1 MIPSFARCSVRL
13 FLSVRSGAVLTMTNK
28 VDLAYAMQ
36 LAPADAI
43 AYFESKGYATGF
55 NWYDVQAQANAK
67 AFTVAGV
74 LRLDILADIQ
84 NGLKP
89 ALSDGDTERDIER
102 KLLPLLEQKGWIGKG
117 LVADPETGELWG
129 KRLTP
134 RRIGTIFSTS
144 IQSAYAAGRWKQQVA
159 NKTERPYWQRVA
171 VMDLHTRPRH
181 ALLNGFTAAAD
192 SPVWDCFYP
201 PDGYGCRCRIRAFT
215 RAQVEA
221 RGLAVHE
228 PALYDIEQEYGIP
241 GKTRTVKAMKIG
253 GEVYTADPGFGFN
266 PGKVAFTPTLDK
278 YATQAARQYITGS
291 LTGPDFARGLASAL
305 AGNASP
311 QQTYPVA
318 MLPGEPDTLRTISVA
333 QTAMPALSADAA
345 DFVAAQQTIENPTH
359 TVTHDGMTWYI
370 RQADNVWQ
378 AAGVRERLLS
388 ALKQGD
394 TLNSLLPEGV
404 NVPDNH

>member
-1 MIPSFARCSVRL
+1 
-13 FLSVRSGAVLTMTNK
+13 MTGK

-43 AYFESKGYATGF
+43 DYFKSKGYAIGF
-55 NWYDVQAQANAK
+55 NWYDVQAEANAK
-67 AFTVAGV
+67 AFTVSGV
-74 LRLDILADIQ
+74 LKLDILADIQ
-84 NGLKP
+84 SSLAP
-89 ALSDGDTERDIER
+89 ALDDGDTQRDIER

-134 RRIGTIFSTS
+134 RRIGTIFSTNV
-144 IQSAYAAGRWKQQVA
+144 QSSYAAGRWKQQVA
-159 NKTERPYWQRVA
+159 NRTERPYWQRVA

-192 SPVWDCFYP
+192 SPVWDYFYP

-215 RAQVEA
+215 KAQVEA
-221 RGLAVHE
+221 RGFAVHE
-228 PALYDIEQEYGIP
+228 PELYDIEQEYGIP
-241 GKTRTVKAMKIG
+241 GQTRTVKAMKIG
-253 GEVYTADPGFGFN
+253 GETYTADPGFGFN

-291 LTGPDFARGLASAL
+291 LTGPDFARGLAQAL
-305 AGNASP
+305 AGDASQ

-318 MLPGEPDTLRTISVA
+318 MLDGAPDNLRTVSVA
-333 QTAMPALSADAA
+333 QTAMAELSADTAG
-345 DFVAAQQTIENPTH
+345 FVAAQKTIENPAH
-359 TVTHDGMTWYI
+359 VVTADDMTWYA

-378 AAGVRERLLS
+378 VAGVRERQLT

-394 TLNSLLPEGV
+394 NLSELLPEGV

>member
-1 MIPSFARCSVRL
+1 M
-13 FLSVRSGAVLTMTNK
+13 LSVIFWGVSIMTSK
-28 VDLAYAMQ
+28 VDLAYVVQ

-43 AYFESKGYATGF
+43 EYFKSKGYVIGF
-55 NWYDVQAQANAK
+55 SAAEIEAEAHAK

-74 LRLDILADIQ
+74 LKLDILADIQ

-89 ALSDGDTERDIER
+89 ALNDGDTERDIER

-117 LVADPETGELWG
+117 LVAAPETGELWG

-134 RRIGTIFSTS
+134 RRIGTIFSTN
-144 IQSAYAAGRWKQQVA
+144 IQSSYAAGRWKQQVA

-192 SPVWDCFYP
+192 SPVWDYFYP

-221 RGLAVHE
+221 RGFAVHE
-228 PALYDIEQEYGIP
+228 PELYDIEQEYGIP

-305 AGNASP
+305 AGDASP

-318 MLPGEPDTLRTISVA
+318 MLNGEPDSLRTISVA
-333 QTAMPALSADAA
+333 QTAMTALSADAA

-359 TVTHDGMTWYI
+359 TVTHDGMTWYA

-378 AAGVRERLLS
+378 VAGVRERLLS

-394 TLNSLLPEGV
+394 NLDSLLPEGV

>member
-1 MIPSFARCSVRL
+1 M
-13 FLSVRSGAVLTMTNK
+13 LSVIFWGVSIMTSK
-28 VDLAYAMQ
+28 VDLAYAVQ

-43 AYFESKGYATGF
+43 EYFKSKGYVIGF
-55 NWYDVQAQANAK
+55 SAAEIEAEAHAK

-74 LRLDILADIQ
+74 LKLDILADIQ

-89 ALSDGDTERDIER
+89 ALNDGDTERDIER

-134 RRIGTIFSTS
+134 RRIGTIFSTN
-144 IQSAYAAGRWKQQVA
+144 IQSSYAAGRWKQQVA

-192 SPVWDCFYP
+192 SPVWDYFYP

-221 RGLAVHE
+221 RGFAVHE
-228 PALYDIEQEYGIP
+228 PELYDIEQEYGIP

-253 GEVYTADPGFGFN
+253 GETYTADPGFGFN
-266 PGKVAFTPTLDK
+266 PGKTAFTPTLDK

-305 AGNASP
+305 AGDASP

-318 MLPGEPDTLRTISVA
+318 MLSGEPDALRTISVA
-333 QTAMPALSADAA
+333 QTAMPELSGDVA

-359 TVTHDGMTWYI
+359 TVTHDGMTWYA

-378 AAGVRERLLS
+378 VAGVRERLLS
-388 ALKQGD
+388 VLKQGD
-394 TLNSLLPEGV
+394 NLDSLLPEGV
-404 NVPDNH
+404 NVQDNH

>member
-1 MIPSFARCSVRL
+1 M
-13 FLSVRSGAVLTMTNK
+13 LSVIFWGVSIMTSK
-28 VDLAYAMQ
+28 VDLAYAVQ

-43 AYFESKGYATGF
+43 EYFKSKGYVIGF
-55 NWYDVQAQANAK
+55 SAAEIEAEAHAK

-74 LRLDILADIQ
+74 LKLDILADIQ

-89 ALSDGDTERDIER
+89 ALNDGDTERDIER

-134 RRIGTIFSTS
+134 RRIGTIFSTN
-144 IQSAYAAGRWKQQVA
+144 IQSSYAAGRWKQQVA

-192 SPVWDCFYP
+192 SPVWDYFYP

-228 PALYDIEQEYGIP
+228 PELYDIEQEYGIP

-266 PGKVAFTPTLDK
+266 PGKTAFTPTLDK

-305 AGNASP
+305 AGDASP
-311 QQTYPVA
+311 QQMYPVA
-318 MLPGEPDTLRTISVA
+318 MLNGEPDTLRTISVA
-333 QTAMPALSADAA
+333 QTVMPELSADAA
-345 DFVAAQQTIENPTH
+345 GFVAAQQTIENPAH
-359 TVTHDGMTWYI
+359 VVTHEGMTWYA
-370 RQADNVWQ
+370 RQADNAWQ
-378 AAGVRERLLS
+378 VAGVRDRLLS
-388 ALKQGD
+388 VLKQGD
-394 TLNSLLPEGV
+394 NLDSLLPEGV

>member
-1 MIPSFARCSVRL
+1 
-13 FLSVRSGAVLTMTNK
+13 MTSK

-43 AYFESKGYATGF
+43 EYFESKGYAIGF

-67 AFTVAGV
+67 AFTVSGV
-74 LRLDILADIQ
+74 LKLDILADIQ
-84 NGLKP
+84 SGLKP
-89 ALSDGDTERDIER
+89 ALNDGDTERDIER
-102 KLLPLLEQKGWIGKG
+102 KLLPLLEQKGWMGKG

-134 RRIGTIFSTS
+134 RRIGTIFSTN
-144 IQSAYAAGRWKQQVA
+144 IQSSYAAGRWKQQVA

-192 SPVWDCFYP
+192 SPVWDYFYT

-221 RGLAVHE
+221 RGFAVHE
-228 PALYDIEQEYGIP
+228 PELYDIEQEYGIP

-253 GEVYTADPGFGFN
+253 GEIYTADPGFGFN

-305 AGNASP
+305 AGDASP

-318 MLPGEPDTLRTISVA
+318 MLHGEPDTLRTISVA
-333 QTAMPALSADAA
+333 QTAMPELSGDVA

-359 TVTHDGMTWYI
+359 AVTHDGMTWYA
-370 RQADNVWQ
+370 RQSDNVWQ
-378 AAGVRERLLS
+378 VAGVRERLLS
-388 ALKQGD
+388 VLKQGD
-394 TLNSLLPEGV
+394 SLDSLLPEGV

>member
-1 MIPSFARCSVRL
+1 M
-13 FLSVRSGAVLTMTNK
+13 LSVIFWGASIMTSK
-28 VDLAYAMQ
+28 VDLAYAVQ

-43 AYFESKGYATGF
+43 EYFKSKGYVIGF
-55 NWYDVQAQANAK
+55 SAAEIEAEAHAK

-74 LRLDILADIQ
+74 LKLDILADIQ
-84 NGLKP
+84 SGLKP
-89 ALSDGDTERDIER
+89 ALNDGDTERDIER

-134 RRIGTIFSTS
+134 RRIGTIFSTN
-144 IQSAYAAGRWKQQVA
+144 IQSSYAAGRWKQQVA

-192 SPVWDCFYP
+192 SPVWDYFYP

-221 RGLAVHE
+221 RGFAVHE
-228 PALYDIEQEYGIP
+228 PELYDIEQEYGIP

-278 YATQAARQYITGS
+278 YATQTARQYITGS

-305 AGNASP
+305 TGDASP

-318 MLPGEPDTLRTISVA
+318 MLSGEPDSLRTISVA
-333 QTAMPALSADAA
+333 QTAMPELSGDVA

-359 TVTHDGMTWYI
+359 TVTHDGMTWYA

-378 AAGVRERLLS
+378 VAGVRERLLS

-394 TLNSLLPEGV
+394 NLDSLLPEGV

>member
-1 MIPSFARCSVRL
+1 
-13 FLSVRSGAVLTMTNK
+13 MTNK

-215 RAQVEA
+215 KAQVEA

-228 PALYDIEQEYGIP
+228 PELYDIEQEYGIP

-253 GEVYTADPGFGFN
+253 SEVYTADPGFGFN

-318 MLPGEPDTLRTISVA
+318 MLPGEPGTLRTVSVV
-333 QTAMPALSADAA
+333 QTAMPEMSGDVA
-345 DFVAAQQTIENPTH
+345 DFVAAQQTIESPTH
-359 TVTHDGMTWYI
+359 TVTHDGMTWYA

-378 AAGVRERLLS
+378 VAGVRDRLLS
-388 ALKQGD
+388 VLKQGD
-394 TLNSLLPEGV
+394 NLDSLLPEGV

>member
-1 MIPSFARCSVRL
+1 
-13 FLSVRSGAVLTMTNK
+13 MTSK

-43 AYFESKGYATGF
+43 EYFESKGYAIGF
-55 NWYDVQAQANAK
+55 NWYDVQAQAHAK

-74 LRLDILADIQ
+74 LKLDILADIQ

-89 ALSDGDTERDIER
+89 ALNDGDTERDIER
-102 KLLPLLEQKGWIGKG
+102 KLLPLLEQKGWVGKG

-134 RRIGTIFSTS
+134 RRIGTIFSTN
-144 IQSAYAAGRWKQQVA
+144 IQSSYAAGRWKQQVA

-192 SPVWDCFYP
+192 SPVWDYFYT

-221 RGLAVHE
+221 RGFAVHE
-228 PALYDIEQEYGIP
+228 PELYDIEQEYGIP
-241 GKTRTVKAMKIG
+241 GKTRTVKAMKLG

-305 AGNASP
+305 AGDASP
-311 QQTYPVA
+311 QQMYPVA

-333 QTAMPALSADAA
+333 QTAMPELSGDVA

-359 TVTHDGMTWYI
+359 AVTHDGMTWYA
-370 RQADNVWQ
+370 RQSDDVWQ
-378 AAGVRERLLS
+378 VAGVRERLLS
-388 ALKQGD
+388 VLKQGD
-394 TLNSLLPEGV
+394 NLDSLLPEGV

>member
-1 MIPSFARCSVRL
+1 M
-13 FLSVRSGAVLTMTNK
+13 LSVTFWGVSIMTSK
-28 VDLAYAMQ
+28 VDLAYAVQ
-36 LAPADAI
+36 LSPADAI
-43 AYFESKGYATGF
+43 EYFKSKGYVIGF
-55 NWYDVQAQANAK
+55 SAAEIEAEAHAK

-74 LRLDILADIQ
+74 LKLDILADIQ

-89 ALSDGDTERDIER
+89 ALNDGDTERDIEL

-134 RRIGTIFSTS
+134 RRIGTIFSTN
-144 IQSAYAAGRWKQQVA
+144 IQSSYAAGRWKQQVA

-192 SPVWDCFYP
+192 SPVWDYFYP

-221 RGLAVHE
+221 RGFAVHE
-228 PALYDIEQEYGIP
+228 PELYDIEQEYGIP

-266 PGKVAFTPTLDK
+266 PGKTAFTPTLDK

-311 QQTYPVA
+311 QQRYPVA

-333 QTAMPALSADAA
+333 QTAMPELSADAA

-359 TVTHDGMTWYI
+359 TVTHDGMTWYA
-370 RQADNVWQ
+370 RQSDNVWQ
-378 AAGVRERLLS
+378 VAGVRERLLS

-394 TLNSLLPEGV
+394 NLDSLLPEGV
-404 NVPDNH
+404 NVPDKN

>member
-1 MIPSFARCSVRL
+1 
-13 FLSVRSGAVLTMTNK
+13 MTGK

-43 AYFESKGYATGF
+43 AYFESKGYAIGF
-55 NWYDVQAQANAK
+55 NWYDVQAEAHAK

-74 LRLDILADIQ
+74 LKLDILADIQ

-89 ALSDGDTERDIER
+89 ALNDGDTERDIER

-134 RRIGTIFSTS
+134 RRIGTIFSTN
-144 IQSAYAAGRWKQQVA
+144 IQSSYAAGRWKQQVA

-192 SPVWDCFYP
+192 SPVWDYFYP

-215 RAQVEA
+215 SAQVEA
-221 RGLAVHE
+221 RGFAVHE
-228 PALYDIEQEYGIP
+228 PELYDIEQEYGIP

-253 GEVYTADPGFGFN
+253 GETYTADPGFGFN

-305 AGNASP
+305 AGDASP

-318 MLPGEPDTLRTISVA
+318 MLPGEPDALRTISVA
-333 QTAMPALSADAA
+333 QTAMPELSGDVA
-345 DFVAAQQTIENPTH
+345 DFVAAQQTIETPTH
-359 TVTHDGMTWYI
+359 TVTHDGMTWYA

-378 AAGVRERLLS
+378 VTGVRERLLS

-394 TLNSLLPEGV
+394 NLDSLLPEGV

>member
-1 MIPSFARCSVRL
+1 
-13 FLSVRSGAVLTMTNK
+13 MTSK
-28 VDLAYAMQ
+28 VDLAYAVQ

-43 AYFESKGYATGF
+43 EYFKSKGYVIGF
-55 NWYDVQAQANAK
+55 SAAEIEAEAHAK

-74 LRLDILADIQ
+74 LKLDILADIQ

-89 ALSDGDTERDIER
+89 ALNDGDTERDIER
-102 KLLPLLEQKGWIGKG
+102 KLLPLLEQKGWMGKG

-134 RRIGTIFSTS
+134 RRIGTIFSTN
-144 IQSAYAAGRWKQQVA
+144 IQSSYAAGRWKQQVA

-192 SPVWDCFYP
+192 SPVWDYFYT

-221 RGLAVHE
+221 RGFTVHE
-228 PALYDIEQEYGIP
+228 PELYDIEQEYGIP

-291 LTGPDFARGLASAL
+291 LTGPDFARGLTSAL
-305 AGNASP
+305 AGDASP

-333 QTAMPALSADAA
+333 QTAMPELSGDVA

-359 TVTHDGMTWYI
+359 TVTHDGMTWYA

-378 AAGVRERLLS
+378 VAGVRERLLS
-388 ALKQGD
+388 VLKQGD
-394 TLNSLLPEGV
+394 SLDSLLPEGV